1 MEELNLKHD
10 LGENL
15 MIDARKIQSEEVGEV
30 TA

>member
-15 MIDARKIQSEEVGEV
+15 MIDGRKIQSEEVGEV

>member
-15 MIDARKIQSEEVGEV
+15 IDARKIQSEEVGEV